1 MRIGLQNYTIYTNFA
16 QQNDGFFRLSMTKEA
31 NRIQKGAEHAQSDY
45 SKYRLHTYRLLRK
58 LLIGFILVL
67 LSNATFSYLFY
78 TPKMYSINR
87 HNRELVIKYD
97 ILQDKIAAAERKLAE
112 IKHRDN
118 YVYRP
123 LFSVDTL
130 PAEGIYK
137 PYPDS
142 KYAPMEEDLYAST
155 MIPAWRSLDAMAREL
170 YLESVSLD
178 ELQELSYNKEQLSSA
193 IPAVW
198 PIDRTQLRSIDHF
211 GWRVHPIYRRTI
223 FHKGIDL
230 GCDKG
235 NVIFATGDAVV
246 ESTDNGY
253 RYRGYG
259 KQVLLDHGFGYKT
272 RYAHMS
278 KILVNPGDK
287 VVRGQVIGEVGSTGG
302 STGPHLHYEVIRAGS
317 PVNPI
322 NYFDRNMTHEEYRDL
337 MENIRQANLEKFD
350 TENAE

>member
-1 MRIGLQNYTIYTNFA
+1 
-16 QQNDGFFRLSMTKEA
+16 MTKNN
-31 NRIQKGAEHAQSDY
+31 NREPKGVQRSHSDTL
-45 SKYRLHTYRLLRK
+45 KYRMRTYRLLRK

-67 LSNATFSYLFY
+67 LINVAFSYLFY

-97 ILQDKIAAAERKLAE
+97 ILRSKIAAAERKIAE

-130 PAEGIYK
+130 PADGIYK

-142 KYAPMEEDLYAST
+142 KYAPMEDDLYAST
-155 MIPAWRSLDAMAREL
+155 MIPAWMSLDALARQI
-170 YLESVSLD
+170 YHESVSLD
-178 ELQELSYNKEQLSSA
+178 ELQQLSRNKEQLSSA

-211 GWRVHPIYRRTI
+211 GWRVHPIYRRSI
-223 FHKGIDL
+223 YHKGIDL
-230 GCDKG
+230 GCDRG

-246 ESTDNGY
+246 EKIDNGY

-278 KILVNPGDK
+278 EILVKEGDK

-302 STGPHLHYEVIRAGS
+302 STGPHLHYEVIRAGK